1 MMLHSVSRMIYSWM
15 LEIPGTSRCPTSFDI
30 FFGGVEVPSDG
41 TEVVKDS
48 QMVEG
53 CGALHLG
60 SEEGA
65 LTVAIPCDYGW
76 ELVGATFMSF
86 PSI

>member
-1 MMLHSVSRMIYSWM
+1 M
-15 LEIPGTSRCPTSFDI
+15 F
-30 FFGGVEVPSDG
+30 EVPSDG

-53 CGALHLG
+53 CGALYLG

-65 LTVAIPCDYGW
+65 LTVAIHCGYGW
-76 ELVGATFMSF
+76 ELVGATLMSF

>member
-1 MMLHSVSRMIYSWM
+1 M
-15 LEIPGTSRCPTSFDI
+15 F
-30 FFGGVEVPSDG
+30 EVPSDG

-53 CGALHLG
+53 CGAVHLG
-60 SEEGA
+60 SEEGT
-65 LTVAIPCDYGW
+65 LTVAIPCGYGW